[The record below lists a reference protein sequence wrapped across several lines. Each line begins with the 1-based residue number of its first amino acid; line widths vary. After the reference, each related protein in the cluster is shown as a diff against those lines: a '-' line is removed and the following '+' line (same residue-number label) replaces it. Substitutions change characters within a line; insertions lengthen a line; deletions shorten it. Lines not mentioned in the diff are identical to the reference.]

1 MILVTQATDLPPV
14 PRPTGPVPPFGDVA
28 EQCLD
33 TVFRFLVHVV
43 GDRHL
48 ADDLTADTFERA
60 LRAWN
65 AYDPDRGTPAMWLV
79 GIARRIALDHFRSEK
94 RRRERETRWA
104 STEPTSSDPPSGP
117 GGISPQLRAALSG
130 LTPPERELV
139 ALRVI
144 LGFSTNEA
152 AAIVGSTPS
161 AVSTQLHRS
170 MNRLRKEVAS
180 NAAA

>member
-1 MILVTQATDLPPV
+1 MLVTQTSDAPSDRRV
-14 PRPTGPVPPFGDVA
+14 GPVPPFAEVA
-28 EQCLD
+28 EECLD
-33 TVFRFLVHVV
+33 SVYRFLGHMV

-60 LRAWN
+60 LRAWPS
-65 AYDPDRGTPAMWLV
+65 YDPERGTPVMWLV

-104 STEPTSSDPPSGP
+104 STEPLVAEPPSGP
-117 GGISPQLRAALSG
+117 SGLSPQLRVALAG
-130 LTPPERELV
+130 LAPAERELV
-139 ALRVI
+139 ALRVV
-144 LGFSTNEA
+144 LGFSTSEA

-161 AVSTQLHRS
+161 GVSTQLHRT

-180 NAAA
+180 HAAA